1 MSQAIRTEFERNR
14 RKLKSALNIFSIQY
28 STYDASTSKQNARFI
43 ASLLGEWGELNSQ
56 LSRCTGTGTGMT
68 VDHEQTGS
76 LGLVQMPLQSS
87 EIVLFFIVENL
98 NAEEPKWNTRQKT
111 LDIFYL

>member
-1 MSQAIRTEFERNR
+1 
-14 RKLKSALNIFSIQY
+14 
-28 STYDASTSKQNARFI
+28 
-43 ASLLGEWGELNSQ
+43 
-56 LSRCTGTGTGMT
+56 MT